1 MSRNT
6 FNEQEREYNLRQ
18 DQIETAKRESDEVS
32 RPKVLVLHHNDADG
46 FGAAYALWTK
56 YGDAAVYIPVQYGQ
70 QVPDIPEG
78 IEKIYIVDFSYDCET
93 LLDLSGEYELL
104 VIDHHKTAEAD
115 LAGLPFC
122 IFDTTKAGCVLTW
135 EYLYPEDTTAP
146 LLLQYVADRDLWKW
160 ALPDSEAFNLFIATL
175 PFDFHRWDALAF
187 KDDCF
192 VDEAR
197 PVGSAIKSFR
207 DRQIE
212 STLKNVRMMLL
223 AGYTVPVVNCSANI
237 SEVGNDL
244 CKAYPDAPFSV
255 SYCDRKE
262 GVRSYSLRSIGE
274 FDVSKI
280 AKLFG
285 GGGHKN
291 AAGFTKEIEWL
302 EISHPDFD
310 KAFEE
315 HAK

>member
-18 DQIETAKRESDEVS
+18 DQIETAKRESDEAS

-56 YGDAAVYIPVQYGQ
+56 YGDAATYIPVQYGQ
-70 QVPDIPEG
+70 PAPAIPEG
-78 IEKIYIVDFSYDCET
+78 IEKIYIVDFSYAREI
-93 LLDLSGEYELL
+93 LLMLSEQYDLT
-104 VIDHHKTAEAD
+104 VIDHHKTAEAA
-115 LAGLPFC
+115 LKGLPFC
-122 IFDTTKAGCVLTW
+122 IFDISKAGCILTW
-135 EYLYPEDTTAP
+135 ELLWPNDTAPP
-146 LLLQYVADRDLWKW
+146 LLLQYVADRDIWKW
-160 ALPDSEAFNLFIATL
+160 ELPQSEEVNLFIATL
-175 PFDFHRWDALAF
+175 PFDFNVWAAYDNDALFSA
-187 KDDCF
+187 
-192 VDEAR
+192 EAPPAGR
-197 PVGSAIKSFR
+197 AIKAFR

-223 AGYTVPVVNCSANI
+223 AGHTVPVVNCSANI
-237 SEVGNDL
+237 SEVGNAL
-244 CKAYPDAPFSV
+244 CVAYPDAPFSV

-274 FDVSKI
+274 FDVSAV

-285 GGGHKN
+285 GGGHRN

-315 HAK
+315 HSE